1 MPGLTQC
8 GGVDIIYLARLNLLD
23 PFIFKYRYQSSM
35 SLNVGGWGKLHK
47 FNGNVSIGHGFQSR
61 RRTTSS
67 HTALHLLDTN
77 TVPVYKKTKEARF
90 CPFPFY
96 SPLDDNNN

>member
-8 GGVDIIYLARLNLLD
+8 GGVDIQVHIIYLARLNLLD
-23 PFIFKYRYQSSM
+23 PFIFKYRCQSSM

-47 FNGNVSIGHGFQSR
+47 FTGNVSIGHGFQSR
-61 RRTTSS
+61 RRTTSL

-77 TVPVYKKTKEARF
+77 TVPVY
-90 CPFPFY
+90 
-96 SPLDDNNN
+96 